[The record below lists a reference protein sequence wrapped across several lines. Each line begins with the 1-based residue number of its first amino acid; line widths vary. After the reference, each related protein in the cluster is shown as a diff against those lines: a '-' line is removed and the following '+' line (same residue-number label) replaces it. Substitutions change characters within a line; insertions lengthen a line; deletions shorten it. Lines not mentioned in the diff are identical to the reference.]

1 MGCDGMP
8 ELVQLIFL
16 IVGQAFLVGEF
27 LGPRPKLV
35 DALVKRSLVA
45 FLAHDGLRPA
55 PCG

>member
-1 MGCDGMP
+1 MP